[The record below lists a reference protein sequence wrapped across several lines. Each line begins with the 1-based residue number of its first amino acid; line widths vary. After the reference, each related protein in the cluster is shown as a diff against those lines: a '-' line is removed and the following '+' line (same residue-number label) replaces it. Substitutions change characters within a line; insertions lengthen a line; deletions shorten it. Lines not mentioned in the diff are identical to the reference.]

1 MSGFFE
7 FPGGKVKKGEFF
19 IEALSRE
26 IFEELNVKLD
36 LSKVRFLKTEIKY
49 KKKKTIK
56 LIFFDCKRWI
66 GKIKNNEHQDIRWIY
81 INEIN
86 NFKILESNKE
96 FIRFLKLFYFSNHKL
111 K

>member
-1 MSGFFE
+1 MSGFYE
-7 FPGGKVKKGEFF
+7 FPGGKVKKGEFL

-36 LSKVRFLKTEIKY
+36 LSKIRFLKTEIKY

-66 GKIKNNEHQDIRWIY
+66 GKIKNNEYQDIQWIY

-86 NFKILESNKE
+86 NYKILESNKE

>member
-49 KKKKTIK
+49 KKKK
-56 LIFFDCKRWI
+56 
-66 GKIKNNEHQDIRWIY
+66 Q
-81 INEIN
+81 
-86 NFKILESNKE
+86 
-96 FIRFLKLFYFSNHKL
+96 
-111 K
+111 